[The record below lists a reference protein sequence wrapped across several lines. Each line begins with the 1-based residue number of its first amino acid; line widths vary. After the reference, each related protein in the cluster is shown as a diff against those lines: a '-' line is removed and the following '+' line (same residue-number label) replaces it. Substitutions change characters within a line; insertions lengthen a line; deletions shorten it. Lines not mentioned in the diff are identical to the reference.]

1 MSTFS
6 IHDHGLLIKRW
17 SPAYALDDI
26 ASRRRSVIHALELI
40 RTVVRPLALEITL
53 GPMDAET
60 FAVTPVESRRV
71 ASRGIPA
78 GVACQTALSPAGTLE
93 VVDSLTADAVARAL
107 TPEQTNWDFATVS
120 ALTTAAYTSANTLQ
134 VEQMP
139 SVTSPIIEMDGVRWA
154 VGPIDLPGAR
164 LIPPIGIRWHQEWG
178 DLQLAIEALW
188 SPWWQTSSAEYAA
201 LRAAEKALDDAG
213 FRVNV

>member
-17 SPAYALDDI
+17 SPACASDDI
-26 ASRRRSVIHALELI
+26 TSRRRSVVQALELI
-40 RTVVRPLALEITL
+40 QTVVRPLVLEITL

-60 FAVTPVESRRV
+60 FAVTPAESRRV

-78 GVACQTALSPAGTLE
+78 GVASQSALSPAGPLE
-93 VVDSLTADAVARAL
+93 VVDSLTADAVTRAL
-107 TPEQTNWDFATVS
+107 TPEQSNWDVATIS
-120 ALTTAAYTSANTLQ
+120 ALTTAAYTVADTLQ
-134 VEQMP
+134 LEQTP
-139 SVTSPIIEMDGVRWA
+139 SATVPIVEMDDVRWA
-154 VGPIDLPGAR
+154 VGPIDLPGVR
-164 LIPPIGIRWHQEWG
+164 LIPPIGIRWRQEWG
-178 DLQLAIEALW
+178 DLQLAVEAFW
-188 SPWWQTSSAEYAA
+188 SPWWETSSAEYAA

>member
-17 SPAYALDDI
+17 SPAHALDDI
-26 ASRRRSVIHALELI
+26 ASRRRSVIQALELI
-40 RTVVRPLALEITL
+40 QTVVRPLALEITL

-71 ASRGIPA
+71 ASRGIPE
-78 GVACQTALSPAGTLE
+78 GVAFQSAFSPAGPLE

-107 TPEQTNWDFATVS
+107 TPEQSNWDIATVS
-120 ALTTAAYTSANTLQ
+120 ALTTAAYTSADTLQ

-139 SVTSPIIEMDGVRWA
+139 SVISPIIEMDGVRWA
-154 VGPIDLPGAR
+154 VGPIDLPGSR

-178 DLQLAIEALW
+178 DLQLDIEALW

-213 FRVNV
+213 FRMNV

>member
-26 ASRRRSVIHALELI
+26 ASRRRSVVQALELI
-40 RTVVRPLALEITL
+40 QTVVRPLALEITL

-78 GVACQTALSPAGTLE
+78 GVASQSALSPASPLE

-107 TPEQTNWDFATVS
+107 TPEQADWDFATIS
-120 ALTTAAYTSANTLQ
+120 AITTAAYTSADALEL
-134 VEQMP
+134 EQMP
-139 SVTSPIIEMDGVRWA
+139 SVTAPIIEMDGVRWA
-154 VGPIDLPGAR
+154 VGPLDLPGAR
-164 LIPPIGIRWHQEWG
+164 LIPPVGIRWHQEWG
-178 DLQLAIEALW
+178 DLQLVIEAFW
-188 SPWWQTSSAEYAA
+188 NPWWQTSSAEYAA